1 MKKFNYKFESILNVK
16 ESFKKQAMKEVA
28 EVGKQIE
35 EKITTKDRLIS
46 ELKECKQSSTKT
58 SMKISELQFIESHVY
73 FLTKK
78 IQFIDSEL
86 ARLKLVLKMK
96 QDKLI
101 EKTKES
107 KIFHKL
113 KESKLLKYKREEN
126 KEELQM
132 LDELAIQKSSRN

>member
-1 MKKFNYKFESILNVK
+1 MKKFNYKFESILKVK

-35 EKITTKDRLIS
+35 EKIVKKEQLIS
-46 ELKECKQSSTKT
+46 DLTECKQSSTKKT
-58 SMKISELQFIESHVY
+58 MKISELQFIESHVY

>member
-1 MKKFNYKFESILNVK
+1 MKKFNYKFESILKVK

-35 EKITTKDRLIS
+35 EKIVKKEQLIS
-46 ELKECKQSSTKT
+46 DLTECKQSSTKKT
-58 SMKISELQFIESHVY
+58 MKISELQFIESHVY

-101 EKTKES
+101 EKSKES

>member
-28 EVGKQIE
+28 EVGKEIE
-35 EKITTKDRLIS
+35 NALVKKEQLIS
-46 ELKECKQSSTKT
+46 ELQKCKVNSKKS
-58 SMKISELQFIESHVY
+58 SMKVSELQFIESHIY
-73 FLTKK
+73 FINKK

-86 ARLKLVLKMK
+86 LRLKLVLKMK
-96 QDKLI
+96 QNELM

-113 KESKLLKYKREEN
+113 KESKLLKHKREEN